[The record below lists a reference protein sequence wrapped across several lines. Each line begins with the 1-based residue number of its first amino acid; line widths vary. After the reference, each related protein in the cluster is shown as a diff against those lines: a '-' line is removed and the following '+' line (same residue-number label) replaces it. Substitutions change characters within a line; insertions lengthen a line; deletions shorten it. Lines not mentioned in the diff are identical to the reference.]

1 MKRRKQPEQAI
12 QRAVWTHLC
21 QRPAPGVFA
30 FHVPNG
36 GARTAVEAAILRG
49 LGVMPGVPDL
59 IILKDG
65 KTFGLELKARN
76 GRLSDRQIG
85 AIEAM
90 RAAGAIV
97 GHVHG
102 VDEALKWLEQH
113 GLLKGRAQL

>member
-1 MKRRKQPEQAI
+1 MKRRRQPEQEI
-12 QRAVWTHLC
+12 QRTVFAHLR
-21 QRPAPGVFA
+21 QRGTPGAFA

-36 GARTAVEAAILRG
+36 GARTAVEAAIFQA

-65 KTFGLELKARN
+65 KTFGLELKAHN

-85 AIEAM
+85 TIEAM

-97 GHVHG
+97 GVARG
-102 VDEALKWLEQH
+102 IDEALRWLEGH
-113 GLLKGRAQL
+113 HLLRGKAS